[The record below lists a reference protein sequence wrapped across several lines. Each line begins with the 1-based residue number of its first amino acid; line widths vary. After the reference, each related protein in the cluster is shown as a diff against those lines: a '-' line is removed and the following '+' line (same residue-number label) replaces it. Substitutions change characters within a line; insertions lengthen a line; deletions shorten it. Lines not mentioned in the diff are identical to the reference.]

1 MDGFKKSRSSAFKDK
16 TSSAIAVS
24 WAMPSSSQQPQQP
37 FGIKTLHEDENSTID
52 LGGLVCQDALCY
64 ASQSH
69 EPHLKQVLHCTRGI
83 AFLGTPH
90 GGPALAHCA
99 KGFLQR
105 DFELLARVQ
114 DSFIT
119 LVQLRSRPSELGP
132 TINITCF
139 VEGLPLDGVG
149 QVVPQDAI
157 IPGCIPIRIRD
168 NHMDMTKFE
177 DSNDAGFVAV
187 AGQLS
192 RWCEEVS
199 SPPLERAHTILA
211 DGQGLGVGPETQS
224 VRGIGGIA
232 NAAGTST
239 TSSRE
244 ACNMIPFDRNPKFVG
259 REDVIQE
266 IDRQFESQR
275 EVALCGFGGAGKSQI
290 AIEYA
295 YRFRQRHPD
304 AHILW
309 VDGSSVFRTDPK
321 YFPIVKKLDLL
332 PLNRMIFN
340 SCAFKLV
347 CEALSNGMCGRWLLV
362 LDNLDDMKML
372 GRMVGLPWEMDI
384 EEATKPPPKAYLPRS
399 PKGLTLITTRSDSVG
414 NSLTGMR
421 ITKIGPMDESD
432 ALSLLRSC
440 LAPDAMSDLNDCLEL
455 VKALDYV
462 PLAIKQA
469 AAFLRHTGVSLGLYL
484 NRFRNIHGEMSSLTE
499 EEEKD
504 SRGDFES
511 RCSIFRTL
519 KISFDWI
526 SQTRP
531 RTAEIFRLM
540 AALDRQGIP
549 KRLLKRNTEREADF
563 NQSLGGLKNFS
574 LISATKGQGDLG
586 MHRLVQLA
594 VRSWTRSDQERSRY
608 QDEALEIMAR
618 EFPHVTCDNE
628 ALCQALIPQAWVV
641 VQYKTSE
648 MTRPRTR
655 LLQNVGIYMMRI
667 SLYNVAFDALSEAL
681 RLQSNFV
688 DLDKN
693 TEALKPKNY
702 TERSWSAVERC

>member
-1 MDGFKKSRSSAFKDK
+1 
-16 TSSAIAVS
+16 
-24 WAMPSSSQQPQQP
+24 
-37 FGIKTLHEDENSTID
+37 
-52 LGGLVCQDALCY
+52 
-64 ASQSH
+64 
-69 EPHLKQVLHCTRGI
+69 
-83 AFLGTPH
+83 
-90 GGPALAHCA
+90 
-99 KGFLQR
+99 
-105 DFELLARVQ
+105 
-114 DSFIT
+114 
-119 LVQLRSRPSELGP
+119 
-132 TINITCF
+132 
-139 VEGLPLDGVG
+139 
-149 QVVPQDAI
+149 
-157 IPGCIPIRIRD
+157 
-168 NHMDMTKFE
+168 
-177 DSNDAGFVAV
+177 
-187 AGQLS
+187 
-192 RWCEEVS
+192 
-199 SPPLERAHTILA
+199 
-211 DGQGLGVGPETQS
+211 
-224 VRGIGGIA
+224 
-232 NAAGTST
+232 
-239 TSSRE
+239 
-244 ACNMIPFDRNPKFVG
+244 MIPFDRDPKFVG
-259 REDVIQE
+259 REDVIKE

-275 EVALCGFGGAGKSQI
+275 QVALCGFGGAGKSQI

-309 VDGSSVFRTDPK
+309 VDGGSVFRIHSE
-321 YFPIVKKLDLL
+321 YFPIAKKLDLL
-332 PLNRMIFN
+332 PLNRLIFN
-340 SCAFKLV
+340 AFKLV

-372 GRMVGLPWEMDI
+372 ESMVGPPWEMDI

-440 LAPDAMSDLNDCLEL
+440 LAPDVMSDLNDCLEL

-469 AAFLRHTGVSLGLYL
+469 AAFLRHTGVSLGKYVEK
-484 NRFRNIHGEMSSLTE
+484 FRTSHGEMSSLTE

-526 SQTRP
+526 SRTRP
-531 RTAEIFRLM
+531 RAAEIFRLM

-563 NQSLGGLKNFS
+563 NKWLGGLKDFS
-574 LISATKGQGDLG
+574 LISATKGVDDLV

-618 EFPHVTCDNE
+618 EFPHATCDNE

-641 VQYKTSE
+641 VQYKTSK

-655 LLQNVGIYMMRI
+655 LLQNVGIYMLRI

-681 RLQSNFV
+681 RLHSNFV

-693 TEALKPKNY
+693 TGALKPKNY

>member
-1 MDGFKKSRSSAFKDK
+1 
-16 TSSAIAVS
+16 
-24 WAMPSSSQQPQQP
+24 
-37 FGIKTLHEDENSTID
+37 
-52 LGGLVCQDALCY
+52 
-64 ASQSH
+64 
-69 EPHLKQVLHCTRGI
+69 
-83 AFLGTPH
+83 
-90 GGPALAHCA
+90 
-99 KGFLQR
+99 
-105 DFELLARVQ
+105 
-114 DSFIT
+114 
-119 LVQLRSRPSELGP
+119 
-132 TINITCF
+132 
-139 VEGLPLDGVG
+139 
-149 QVVPQDAI
+149 
-157 IPGCIPIRIRD
+157 
-168 NHMDMTKFE
+168 
-177 DSNDAGFVAV
+177 
-187 AGQLS
+187 
-192 RWCEEVS
+192 
-199 SPPLERAHTILA
+199 
-211 DGQGLGVGPETQS
+211 
-224 VRGIGGIA
+224 
-232 NAAGTST
+232 
-239 TSSRE
+239 
-244 ACNMIPFDRNPKFVG
+244 
-259 REDVIQE
+259 
-266 IDRQFESQR
+266 
-275 EVALCGFGGAGKSQI
+275 
-290 AIEYA
+290 
-295 YRFRQRHPD
+295 
-304 AHILW
+304 
-309 VDGSSVFRTDPK
+309 
-321 YFPIVKKLDLL
+321 
-332 PLNRMIFN
+332 MIFN
-340 SCAFKLV
+340 AFKLV

-372 GRMVGLPWEMDI
+372 GRMVGLPWEMGI

-531 RTAEIFRLM
+531 RAAEIFRLM

-563 NQSLGGLKNFS
+563 NKWLGGLKDFS
-574 LISATKGQGDLG
+574 LISATKGEDDLV

-594 VRSWTRSDQERSRY
+594 VRSWTRSDRELSRY

-618 EFPHVTCDNE
+618 EFPHETCDNE

-693 TEALKPKNY
+693 TEALVCRFYIAETLFELGKHTEAEELHRKVLECRRALLGQDHEDTIKSMTHIGLQLLRRGKFEEARDICEQAVEKQIKTLGCY
-702 TERSWSAVERC
+702 HGDTERTLVLLGEAMTEHGKYDGRIFNIYGRKFGYNRPVKGEPRVMIEYLRYHLW